1 MRRLSFVL
9 TFIVLTGLYSCE
21 PPVTFTEPQPV
32 HTDNLSK
39 FPKRLKG
46 QYLSLADKSILV
58 ITDKLIQRVHD
69 FDYKVHKSQL
79 DSNLRL
85 VGDTIVN
92 ATTNEKQYVKRE
104 LDSLIYHV
112 YFVDTLFTL
121 NYDNV
126 LRKFKGY
133 YFINTRYDKE
143 SWEVK
148 KINISRGQL
157 TISSISTKLDLENL
171 KEITESANDTIS
183 PYQFTT
189 TKRQFR
195 KFVRNDGFSDI
206 EIFARQKKY
215 SL

>member
-9 TFIVLTGLYSCE
+9 AFIVLTGLYSCE

-32 HTDNLSK
+32 STNNLSK
-39 FPKRLKG
+39 FPKRLTG
-46 QYLSLADKSILV
+46 QYLSLADKSFLV
-58 ITDKLIQRVHD
+58 ITDKLIQRIYD
-69 FDYKVHKSQL
+69 FDYKVHQSQL
-79 DSNLRL
+79 DSNARL

-92 ATTNEKQYVKRE
+92 VTTNEKQFVKRE
-104 LDSLIYHV
+104 MDSLIYHV
-112 YFVDTLFTL
+112 HFVDTLFTL

-148 KINISRGQL
+148 KLSISRGQL

-171 KEITESANDTIS
+171 KEITEAPNDTIS
-183 PYQFTT
+183 PYEFTT